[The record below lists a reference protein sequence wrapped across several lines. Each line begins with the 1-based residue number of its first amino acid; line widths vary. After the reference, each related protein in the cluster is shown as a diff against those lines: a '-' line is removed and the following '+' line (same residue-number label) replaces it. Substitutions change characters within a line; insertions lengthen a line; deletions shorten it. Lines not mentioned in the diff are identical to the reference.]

1 MTLLELAKLPHV
13 VLHINRATMVPEWLK
28 IVPGGGNDY
37 EWTPN
42 QWEKWQFP
50 NGKEADECVALHGG
64 HSVPCVDLS
73 IEGKPRIRPSEEAEG
88 TRGGRRAGETET
100 PPVHTYHVVGSSG
113 GSGGHKGTVRHIRLR
128 KKNRVSAQECFEHNE
143 RQYLA

>member
-13 VLHINRATMVPEWLK
+13 VLRLNRATIAPEWLK
-28 IVPGGGNDY
+28 IVPGGNDY

-50 NGKEADECVALHGG
+50 NGKEADECVAIHGG
-64 HSVPCVDLS
+64 HSVPCIDLS
-73 IEGKPRIRPSEEAEG
+73 AEGKPRIRPSEEAEG
-88 TRGGRRAGETET
+88 TRGGRRAGEPET
-100 PPVHTYHVVGSSG
+100 PPVHTYHV
-113 GSGGHKGTVRHIRLR
+113 RHVRLR

>member
-13 VLHINRATMVPEWLK
+13 VLHINRASMVPEWLK

-50 NGKEADECVALHGG
+50 NGKEADECVAIHGG

-73 IEGKPRIRPSEEAEG
+73 IEGKPRIRPSE
-88 TRGGRRAGETET
+88 T
-100 PPVHTYHVVGSSG
+100 PPVHTYH
-113 GSGGHKGTVRHIRLR
+113 VRHIRLR